1 MLAADREKI
10 ELITQENLEYATATT
25 TISNGAVSAITVT
38 NPGLGYTAAPVVT
51 VQKPFDVVG
60 VATAATATATIG
72 AGGTVTGISVGM
84 GGTGYIFGPLTS
96 LSIAQNGIGFPF
108 LDGSTNVML
117 GAKLNSVT
125 GSGRGASVNI
135 DISTLNYEVSSV
147 SIVEGGTGYQPGD
160 TLSVDVYDNVG
171 LGTTNRRWA
180 LTTPIKFTVGAISGP
195 EVLIAPPTRKIEDVP
210 KSTIEGDYG
219 IIVGIGTTTIVG
231 VASTGITFDFYIPQD
246 SKLKSGFSLVQS
258 GIQTGYLFNVTGTG
272 VNGPLTT
279 LRADNSILGIGTTCM
294 DATFEV
300 AHYSHNTRFIPP
312 EISGTSVGIATT
324 VTTVVAKIA
333 NFTNVVGYGTT
344 ASYGDYTW
352 GKVNLTIRVGTK
364 QTFEAVN
371 GTSQSGIGSNPVIRR
386 KNPLRY
392 KGYII
397 S

>member
-1 MLAADREKI
+1 
-10 ELITQENLEYATATT
+10 
-25 TISNGAVSAITVT
+25 
-38 NPGLGYTAAPVVT
+38 
-51 VQKPFDVVG
+51 
-60 VATAATATATIG
+60 
-72 AGGTVTGISVGM
+72 M
-84 GGTGYIFGPLTS
+84 GGTGYIYGPLTS
-96 LSIAQNGIGFPF
+96 LSVAQNGIGFPF
-108 LDGSTNVML
+108 LDSGTNIML
-117 GAKLNSVT
+117 GAKLNTLT
-125 GSGRGASVNI
+125 GSGRGATCNI

-147 SIVEGGTGYQPGD
+147 AVVDGGTGYQPGD
-160 TLSVDVYDNVG
+160 QLSVDVYDNVG

-180 LTTPIKFTVGAISGP
+180 LTTPIKFNVGAISGP
-195 EVLIAPPTRKIEDVP
+195 EVMIAPPTRKLEEVP
-210 KSTIEGDYG
+210 KTTIEGDYG

-272 VNGPLTT
+272 VNGPITT
-279 LRADNSILGIGTTCM
+279 LRADNSVLGIGTTCM

-312 EISGTSVGIATT
+312 EISGNSVGIATT

-352 GKVNLTIRVGTK
+352 GKVNLTIRLGTK
-364 QTFEAVN
+364 QTFEAVH
-371 GTSQSGIGSNPVIRR
+371 GTSQAGIGSNPVIRR